1 MTRSYFSSCI
11 TKQFNIISV
20 WKDWTHCNSNS
31 LLTVEQQY
39 KIQLWL
45 GSQEIFPGFYRD
57 SLNFPVFNC
66 GLILHPPPPKKK
78 KKKRI
83 QMPHV
88 KVEFSG
94 QMPQPPVH
102 SSSES
107 LIYMLKHSRARG
119 VPQENVEI
127 WVPLMS
133 GNVVEVLQMQC
144 FCERFNR
151 FIKNI
156 NCVNQVTKK
165 RGGPIPLALPGPCCI
180 EQWSNKLT

>member
-1 MTRSYFSSCI
+1 
-11 TKQFNIISV
+11 
-20 WKDWTHCNSNS
+20 
-31 LLTVEQQY
+31 
-39 KIQLWL
+39 
-45 GSQEIFPGFYRD
+45 
-57 SLNFPVFNC
+57 
-66 GLILHPPPPKKK
+66 
-78 KKKRI
+78 
-83 QMPHV
+83 MPHV

-107 LIYMLKHSRARG
+107 LIYMLKHSQARG